1 MDLDLVKEIKQRADI
16 VDVISYFLPSVQ
28 KKGKGYVAICPFHDD
43 HDPSMQ
49 INKDKQIFHCYVCQS
64 GGDVIEFVKKYNK
77 CGFDEAVRK
86 VCEIIGF
93 DDPRLHKQTY
103 EKKIDENL
111 VPVYNCINELQK
123 YYVYAL
129 TTEEGQIARNYLD
142 KRHLSAEQTKKFGLG
157 YAFLDGK
164 MTIEYLKAK
173 GFSLKNIE
181 NTGIALAQTSGMAD
195 NNQGRLI
202 FPIKDASGQVCG
214 FSARKINDD
223 PEAPKYVN
231 SPETVIFTKGNIL
244 YNYWQ
249 AKQTAKHDGYIYVV
263 EGFMDVFAL
272 DSIGITSCVALMST
286 KLTKQHIDLIRRLGV
301 EVRVCLDGDKPGQTA
316 MMKLMAQLDEA
327 HLPYRLVS
335 LPGEIRD
342 PDEILKQDGEEAL
355 QKFVTTLVDPFQFA
369 LNYYQ
374 NTSPLGT
381 IEDKKKVINH
391 FMPMIASLKDKL
403 IQDDYIYKLADA
415 TGFSSGA
422 IRNYLSAFKS
432 HQKPQEEVL
441 TNVNSEINTE
451 LDLKKLSKELRRLT
465 LAERTLLDMMFE
477 SKEAI
482 AFYEENV
489 KYFTTEVYR
498 TIANFLIN
506 QVKESGEINP
516 TDLISEMQ
524 ASEAKYKDEAISE
537 VSALSVKESKTKL
550 TKESLE
556 EISKVINEER
566 TRIYERKKLEKEL
579 EGKTPMEKAKIMA
592 EYYSSKEPISD
603 TPIREDK

>member
-1 MDLDLVKEIKQRADI
+1 MAIDFDLVKEIKQRADI
-16 VDVISYFLPSVQ
+16 VDVISYYLPSVQ
-28 KKGKGYVAICPFHDD
+28 KKGKGYVAVCPFHDD

-49 INKDKQIFHCYVCQS
+49 ISKDKQTFHCFVCQT
-64 GGDVIEFVKKYNK
+64 GGDVIEFVKKYDK
-77 CGFDEAVRK
+77 CSFEEAIRK
-86 VCEIIGF
+86 ICEIIGY
-93 DDPRLHKQTY
+93 DDPRLHKQVY
-103 EKKIDENL
+103 QKKIDENL

-129 TTEEGQIARNYLD
+129 ATEEGQVARYYLE

-157 YAFLDGK
+157 YAFQDGK

-173 GFSLKNIE
+173 NFSLKNIE

-202 FPIKDASGQVCG
+202 FPIKDSNGQVCG

-223 PEAPKYVN
+223 PDAPKYVN

-249 AKQTAKHDGYIYVV
+249 AKQTAKHDGYIYLV

-286 KLTKQHIDLIRRLGV
+286 KLTKQHIELIRRLGV
-301 EVRVCLDGDKPGQTA
+301 EVRVCLDGDKPGQSA

-335 LPGEIRD
+335 LPGEVRD

-355 QKFVTTLVDPFQFA
+355 QKYVNTLVDPFQFA

-374 NTSPLGT
+374 NISPLGT

-403 IQDDYIYKLADA
+403 IQDDYIYKLSEA
-415 TGFSSGA
+415 TDFSSGA
-422 IRNYLSAFKS
+422 IKNYLLDFKKN
-432 HQKPQEEVL
+432 HKVNEELL
-441 TNVNSEINTE
+441 TNVNIEENQS
-451 LDLKKLSKELRRLT
+451 LDLKKISKDIRRLT
-465 LAERTLLDMMFE
+465 LAERTMLDMMFE
-477 SKEAI
+477 SKEAV
-482 AFYEENV
+482 AFYENNI
-489 KYFTTEVYR
+489 KYFNTEVYR
-498 TIANFLIN
+498 AIANFLVD
-506 QVKESGEINP
+506 QVKVSGEIDPNN
-516 TDLISEMQ
+516 LITEMQ
-524 ASEAKYKDEAISE
+524 VSEVKNKEQLISE
-537 VSALSVKESKTKL
+537 VSAITSRESKTNL
-550 TKESLE
+550 TKESFE

-566 TRIYERKKLEKEL
+566 TRLYEKKKLEKEL
-579 EGKTPMEKAKIMA
+579 EGKTPLERAKIMA
-592 EYYSSKEPISD
+592 EYFSK
-603 TPIREDK
+603 KQN